1 MGLNNRISRIVK
13 ANLND
18 IAGNFKPGESAA
30 FIAGGV
36 ATGAAIS
43 HTVGGMGLAAAG
55 TAVGIGAPHLM
66 VAGAVA
72 GMAAYGAKK
81 GIENQDPLALG
92 AAALGAVGGAG
103 VSATVG
109 KMGLLAAGTGFSIGM
124 APVAAAGAVVGLG
137 GYGLL
142 KLLDG
147 SQDTNNPNKVVESL
161 NQTKLSILQ
170 NIHLAKRNRE
180 QIQAN
185 YNQAQNKVQE
195 WHQIALLAMKKQRED
210 LAREALTRKH
220 TLKHTADSL
229 KNQLE
234 QLITVINSLENDL
247 RFIEKTIAQVKA
259 QPGSNYG
266 WV

>member
-13 ANLND
+13 ANLSD
-18 IAGNFKPGESAA
+18 VAGNLKPGEGAA

-36 ATGAAIS
+36 AAGAAIS
-43 HTVGGMGLAAAG
+43 QTVGGMGLAAAG
-55 TAVGIGAPHLM
+55 TAVGIGAPHLIA
-66 VAGAVA
+66 AGAVA
-72 GMAAYGAKK
+72 GTAAYGAKK
-81 GIENQDPLALG
+81 AIENRDPLALG

-109 KMGLLAAGTGFSIGM
+109 KMGLLAAGSGFSIGM

-142 KLLDG
+142 RLLDG
-147 SQDTNNPNKVVESL
+147 GQDTNDPNKVIESL
-161 NQTKLSILQ
+161 NQTKLRILQ
-170 NIHLAKRNRE
+170 NIHIAKRNRE

-185 YNQAQNKVQE
+185 YNQAEKKVQE
-195 WHQIALLAMKKQRED
+195 WHQIALLAMKKKRED

-234 QLITVINSLENDL
+234 QLMTTIDSLENEL
-247 RFIEKTIAQVKA
+247 MFIEKTISQVKA
-259 QPGSNYG
+259 QPVSNYG
-266 WV
+266 WA